1 MKLVWTLA
9 CGAAIA
15 IIIGFAWGGW
25 TSAGTTQNKADG
37 AILATPAAICVAQ
50 FIKDPRHQDTLKTL
64 KETSSLE
71 GAAFI
76 EKGGWGKM
84 PGETQANYT
93 SRVCADGLEILTK

>member
-15 IIIGFAWGGW
+15 IVIGFVWGGW
-25 TSAGTTQNKADG
+25 TTAGTPQNNADE
-37 AILATPAAICVAQ
+37 ATPAAICVAQ

-84 PGETQANYT
+84 PGETQANYAT
-93 SRVCADGLEILTK
+93 SRVCADGLEILIK